1 MKTLTTYITEKLK
14 ITKNNVV
21 DNDNSFESLLYK
33 LSEVLSDNAFD
44 ISKKTHLRTF
54 IDKLLNEEYLIEL
67 QNEENEDYQDL
78 KYPNTDFADVD
89 EILEFFEELINLE
102 ATYKIVPYLKSNKY
116 WVHIYINNSII
127 FSLKFN
133 FKSYT
138 HNFVK

>member
-1 MKTLTTYITEKLK
+1 MKTLSAYITEKLK

-33 LSEVLSDNAFD
+33 LSEVLFDNKFD
-44 ISKKTHLRTF
+44 ISKDLRGF
-54 IDKLLNEEYLIEL
+54 IDEIFSKEYIIEL

-89 EILEFFEELINLE
+89 EILDFFEELINLE
-102 ATYKIVPYLKSNKY
+102 ATYKIVQDTTSKFNKQRIN
-116 WVHIYINNSII
+116 IYIDNSIV
-127 FSLKFN
+127 FSLKCD

-138 HNFVK
+138 NNII

>member
-1 MKTLTTYITEKLK
+1 MKTLSVYITEKLK

-33 LSEVLSDNAFD
+33 LSEVLFDNKFD
-44 ISKKTHLRTF
+44 ISKDLHAF
-54 IDKLLNEEYLIEL
+54 IDKLVSEEYIIEL
-67 QNEENEDYQDL
+67 QNEENKDYQDL

-102 ATYKIVPYLKSNKY
+102 ATYKIVKDTTSKLNKQ
-116 WVHIYINNSII
+116 WINIYIDNSIV
-127 FSLKFN
+127 FSLKCD

-138 HNFVK
+138 NNII